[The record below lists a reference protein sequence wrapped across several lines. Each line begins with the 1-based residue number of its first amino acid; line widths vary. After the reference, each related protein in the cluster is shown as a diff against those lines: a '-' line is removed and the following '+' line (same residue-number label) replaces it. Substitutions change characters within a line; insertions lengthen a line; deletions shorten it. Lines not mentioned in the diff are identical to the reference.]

1 MKTPTLLG
9 TTQPDTATGNELA
22 VNGGIPRL
30 VGKRVVA
37 AANSVS
43 VRTVDNWNRDGCP
56 HIKISSRMARYDLFE
71 VNAWLKSR
79 FGSRR
84 LG

>member
-1 MKTPTLLG
+1 MKNPKNRKPIVATPQTVPATETL
-9 TTQPDTATGNELA
+9 
-22 VNGGIPRL
+22 PRL

-43 VRTVDNWNRDGCP
+43 VRTVDNWNRAGCP
-56 HIKISSRMARYDLFE
+56 HVKISCRMARYDLFE
-71 VNAWLKSR
+71 VNAWLREKY
-79 FGSRR
+79 GTRR

>member
-1 MKTPTLLG
+1 MKNVES
-9 TTQPDTATGNELA
+9 TQPDIATGNKLA
-22 VNGGIPRL
+22 VNDGIPRL

-43 VRTVDNWNRDGCP
+43 VRTVDNWNRAGCP
-56 HIKISSRMARYDLFE
+56 HVKISARMARYDLFE

-79 FGSRR
+79 FGTRR
-84 LG
+84 LD